1 MVIAVRAGQSL
12 REVAAQYGVSAPTV
26 QHWVE
31 RAKGKRLD
39 RADLSDQPRV
49 PHKVANRTSVKIELQ
64 VIHLRR
70 ELKEQSDLG
79 EFGAAAIHREM
90 ERRNRCPLPGVRT
103 ISYILQRHGALDYRV
118 RQRNTPPP
126 LGWYL
131 PEVVAKLAE
140 LDEFDF
146 VEGLVI
152 KDGPEV
158 EVLNVVSLHGGLVGA
173 WSTTGCTAESTRM
186 AMTEH
191 WRQWGLPD
199 YAQFDNDTRFQGPH
213 TQPDTIGTV
222 IKLCLS
228 LGVVPVFAPPREH
241 GMQNAI
247 EGFNGRWQAKVWAR
261 FHYDDLPALQTQSAK
276 YITAYRR
283 RQAARMEQAPT
294 RHPFPAR
301 WKFDPKA
308 KVRGQIILIRRT
320 SDQGTVSVLGRQFEV
335 AKHWIHRL
343 VRCVV
348 DIDAKVIRFYSL
360 RRREPQQQPLLQ
372 EVVYSLPPRYV
383 AD

>member
-12 REVAAQYGVSAPTV
+12 REVAVQYNVSAPTV
-26 QHWVE
+26 QYWVE
-31 RAKGKRLD
+31 RAKGKRVSRVD
-39 RADLSDQPRV
+39 FHDGSRA
-49 PHKVANRTSVKIELQ
+49 PHFVANRTSAKIESQVLQ
-64 VIHLRR
+64 LRR

-79 EFGAAAIHREM
+79 EFGAVAIHREM
-90 ERRNRCPLPGVRT
+90 ERYKLRPLPAVRT
-103 ISYILQRHGALDYRV
+103 IGHILQRHGALDYHA
-118 RQRNTPPP
+118 RQRTLPPP

-131 PEVVAKLAE
+131 PDVVAKLAE

-152 KDGPEV
+152 KGGPEV
-158 EVLNVVSLHGGLVGA
+158 EVLNVVSLHGGLVEA
-173 WSTTGCTAESTRM
+173 WPVTGCTAASTCV
-186 AMTEH
+186 AMMEH

-199 YAQFDNDTRFQGPH
+199 YAQFDNDTRFYGPH
-213 TQPDTIGTV
+213 THPDTIGTV
-222 IKLCLS
+222 IKFCLG

-261 FHYDDLPALQTQSAK
+261 FHYDDLSALQIQSAK
-276 YITAYRR
+276 YITAYRL
-283 RQAARMEQAPT
+283 RQAARTERAPA
-294 RHPFPAR
+294 RRPFPSG
-301 WKFDPKA
+301 WEFNPKA

-320 SDQGTVSVLGRQFEV
+320 SDQGTVSVLGHQFEV
-335 AKHWIHRL
+335 AKHWVHRL

-360 RRREPQQQPLLQ
+360 RRRELQQQPVLQ
-372 EVVYSLPPRYV
+372 ELIYSLPPLYV

>member
-12 REVAAQYGVSAPTV
+12 RKVAVQYKVSAPTV
-26 QHWVE
+26 QYWVK
-31 RAKGKRLD
+31 RTQGKRVSRMDFSD
-39 RADLSDQPRV
+39 RPRA
-49 PHKVANRTSVKIELQ
+49 PHLVANRTSAEIESQILQ
-64 VIHLRR
+64 LRR

-79 EFGAAAIHREM
+79 EFGAVAIRREM
-90 ERRNRCPLPGVRT
+90 EGRRLQPLPAVRT
-103 ISYILQRHGALDYRV
+103 IGHILHRHGALDYHT
-118 RQRNTPPP
+118 RQRNLAPP

-131 PEVVAKLAE
+131 PDVFAKLAD

-152 KDGPEV
+152 KNGPEV
-158 EVLNVVSLHGGLVGA
+158 EVLNVVSLHGGLVEA
-173 WSTTGCTAESTRM
+173 WPSTGCTAASTCV

-199 YAQFDNDTRFQGPH
+199 YAQFDNDTRFYGPH
-213 TQPDTIGTV
+213 THPDTIGTV
-222 IKLCLS
+222 IKFCLS
-228 LGVVPVFAPPREH
+228 LGVVPVFALPREH

-261 FHYDDLPALQTQSAK
+261 FHYDDLAALQTQSAK
-276 YITAYRR
+276 YITAYRQ
-283 RQAARMEQAPT
+283 RQAARMERAPA
-294 RHPFPAR
+294 RRPFPSG
-301 WKFDPKA
+301 WEFNPKA

-320 SDQGTVSVLGRQFEV
+320 SDQGTVSVLGHQFEV
-335 AKHWIHRL
+335 AKHWVHRM